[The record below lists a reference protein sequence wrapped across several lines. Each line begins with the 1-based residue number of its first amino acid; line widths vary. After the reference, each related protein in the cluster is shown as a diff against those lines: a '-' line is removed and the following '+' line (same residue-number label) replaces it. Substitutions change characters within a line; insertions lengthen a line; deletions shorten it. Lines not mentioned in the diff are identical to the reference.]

1 METIIPIVGIVLIAV
16 ILFIFYFIAKIMQF
30 VIQAINLYKK
40 IINRED
46 TIIKLLLDIR
56 DYTKNYEID
65 TQVVDNSSNSSY
77 NEDEFVCGK
86 CNAKVPDSAKICP
99 KCGAEFE

>member
-1 METIIPIVGIVLIAV
+1 MEAVIAIVGIVLIAV

-30 VIQAINLYKK
+30 VIQAVNLYKK

-56 DYTKNYEID
+56 DSTKKYEEGAQVID
-65 TQVVDNSSNSSY
+65 DMSYSSND
-77 NEDEFVCGK
+77 EDEFVCGK
-86 CNAKVPDSAKICP
+86 CNTKVPGSAKTCP

>member
-1 METIIPIVGIVLIAV
+1 MEAIIAIVGIVLIAI

-56 DYTKNYEID
+56 DNTKKYEETNQALDAFD
-65 TQVVDNSSNSSY
+65 TSNDA
-77 NEDEFVCGK
+77 DEFVCGK
-86 CNAKVPDSAKICP
+86 CNAKVPGLAKICP